1 MSAGTQP
8 LSWIGGQRTK
18 GRLLIVDTFRL
29 ASVAPPRKRFATALP
44 PRRDPAT
51 TPALRALSVLRDQ
64 FDMQRLTS
72 LPDFLLVVEGETDR
86 SYMQRAADQLRVE
99 TGEDLLDVPQPLR
112 KGMDTRVAIVVAKVP
127 GDPKSGG
134 TERMVQLA
142 REIREEIFT
151 HECARILF
159 LFDHD
164 HAGRSAAAQIAQY
177 GYRSGTHSLTLH
189 PAFHK
194 EACVVADESDPS
206 VVIEDLLPLT
216 LQRRFFDE
224 GRASCDVIC
233 RGGVVRRYRWIA
245 PSKGELRRF
254 VVQHASTADLASL
267 REILARM
274 RNAFGFP
281 PSVPADPG
289 GGHSK

>member
-1 MSAGTQP
+1 M
-8 LSWIGGQRTK
+8 
-18 GRLLIVDTFRL
+18 VDIFRR
-29 ASVAPPRKRFATALP
+29 AFVAPPRKRFAIALP

-51 TPALRALSVLRDQ
+51 TPAQRALSVLRDQ
-64 FDMQRLTS
+64 FDMKRLNS

-86 SYMQRAADQLRVE
+86 SYLQRAADQLRVE

-112 KGMDTRVAIVVAKVP
+112 QGMDTRVAIVVAKVP
-127 GDPKSGG
+127 GDSKSGG

-142 REIREEIFT
+142 REIREEIFN
-151 HECARILF
+151 HECTRILF

-164 HAGRSAAAQIAQY
+164 YAGRTAATQIAQY

-194 EACVVADESDPS
+194 EACVVVDEKDPS
-206 VVIEDLLPLT
+206 VVIEDLLPLA
-216 LQRRFFDE
+216 LQQRFFDE
-224 GRASCDVIC
+224 GRASCDVIY

-254 VVQHASTADLASL
+254 VVLHASSADLAPL
-267 REILARM
+267 RDVLVRM

-281 PSVPADPG
+281 PSVRADPG
-289 GGHSK
+289 GGQS